1 MTQPLTVCTI
11 PLDFP
16 SLFKEVKSI
25 KEPAESRLGRTLA
38 STLMSVTIACVCR
51 SVGRVGDARGM
62 ISFDTFTADDLGSRS
77 GTPSGS
83 PREPRRSCDLF
94 HEGPS
99 SSQSS
104 SSDDV
109 DEQATTAATASPPES
124 IGRIAQVFQLL
135 SLPNATGAK
144 SALVQ
149 RLLGV
154 SSMSELLLTK
164 ATEEQIAS
172 AANDAITD
180 EILASVD
187 QEEQRR
193 MSNAAQRN
201 SLDSGCISSS
211 SSSEPSMEL
220 VVHNDQGFSGTYR
233 VLELVD
239 LLDTSTGGIVKRV
252 LTNVHRRT
260 PFSLRNGKHLDKSI
274 EFCRFCSAYR
284 DHRTL
289 DHKCRI
295 CGVSGHHRSRNCASK
310 GSPAT
315 STATTSTTNGS
326 SYCKFCSSWGAHSTE
341 RHQCRRCGA
350 SGEHRSNNCTKKA
363 ASRWRGSPQTFT
375 GARNQKFCDFCGSW
389 RAHASSEHR
398 CRICYNQGVHRS
410 KDCPM
415 NPSGTNKRRMTE
427 IVSSPASSSSSPAQP
442 AINPTTSSP
451 AIPGLRSFCS
461 FCSKRVA
468 HESSEHICRVC
479 REVGLHRSSD
489 CSQRKESQ
497 SVLSY
502 SVETASKVRDRVLE
516 KIPLAR
522 LPSTL
527 VWEGIDKVGD
537 VDTIV
542 RKTLRRIGVWGGGS
556 QTPITTPYA
565 APFVPASGDVVPS
578 HLVAPSAVG
587 VYVLSYAEGHSV
599 VPERILKYMRLLMHH
614 EISTNAFSVVVRF
627 DSRSSMWELQKP
639 GMVTPRSLPSS
650 PTMSEQLKKRM
661 ANYTLEL
668 LLGTREKL
676 IKLVLAQRHI
686 QFPDQQAVQEMFAPA
701 QHHAQSDDEDDDEFD
716 DDDDEEFDDEDED
729 STVSSLDD
737 EECKTKRAASS
748 RHRQARSCTLK
759 LKP

>member
-1 MTQPLTVCTI
+1 
-11 PLDFP
+11 
-16 SLFKEVKSI
+16 
-25 KEPAESRLGRTLA
+25 
-38 STLMSVTIACVCR
+38 
-51 SVGRVGDARGM
+51 M

-83 PREPRRSCDLF
+83 PRGPRRSCDLF
-94 HEGPS
+94 HEGPGG

-104 SSDDV
+104 SNEDV
-109 DEQATTAATASPPES
+109 DEEAAATESPPPES
-124 IGRIAQVFQLL
+124 IGRIAQVFTLL

-172 AANDAITD
+172 AANDAITN

-193 MSNAAQRN
+193 MSSARN

-211 SSSEPSMEL
+211 EPSMDM
-220 VVHNDQGFSGTYR
+220 VVHDDQGFSGPYR

-260 PFSLRNGKHLDKSI
+260 PFSLRNGKHPDKSI

-295 CGVSGHHRSRNCASK
+295 CGVSGHHRSRSCTAK

-315 STATTSTTNGS
+315 STTTSSTANGS

-350 SGEHRSNNCTKKA
+350 SGEHRSNNCNKKA
-363 ASRWRGSPQTFT
+363 ASRWRGSPQPFT
-375 GARNQKFCDFCGSW
+375 GARDQKFCDFCDAW
-389 RAHASSEHR
+389 RAHASEEHR
-398 CRICYNQGVHRS
+398 CRICYNLGVHRS

-415 NPSGTNKRRMTE
+415 NPSESSKRRTA
-427 IVSSPASSSSSPAQP
+427 VGVSPASSSSSPAQP

-451 AIPGLRSFCS
+451 AMPGLRSFCS

-468 HESSEHICRVC
+468 HASKEHICRVC

-489 CSQRKESQ
+489 CPQRKESQ

-565 APFVPASGDVVPS
+565 APFVPASGAVVPS
-578 HLVAPSAVG
+578 HLLAPSAVG

-627 DSRSSMWELQKP
+627 DPRSSMWELQKP

-701 QHHAQSDDEDDDEFD
+701 QQQSEDEDDDEFD
-716 DDDDEEFDDEDED
+716 DDVDEGFDDDEE
-729 STVSSLDD
+729 STVSSVAD
-737 EECKTKRAASS
+737 EECKTKEQDVATRAA
-748 RHRQARSCTLK
+748 AAA
-759 LKP
+759 P